1 VIAFD
6 KMDRLTSEALSIGN
20 HLLCSSQTKVSK
32 EIENVVRLNAG
43 VHALCDCIVH
53 GLHARKRAIAV
64 PNDIEVPEVEV
75 GREPDITH
83 TPSISLI

>member
-6 KMDRLTSEALSIGN
+6 KMDRLTGQALSIGN
-20 HLLCSSQTKVSK
+20 HVLCPPQAKVPK

-43 VHALCDCIVH
+43 VHAVCDCIVH
-53 GLHARKRAIAV
+53 GLHVRKRAIAV

-83 TPSISLI
+83 TPSFSLI